1 VLGQAPKLQGEVS
14 VSRSIFQK
22 KKKEKQGG
30 KKKKKKQKHTT
41 WLLKGRLLGTPLV
54 EA

>member
-30 KKKKKKQKHTT
+30 KKKKKAKAHHLAFKRQAFGNPT
-41 WLLKGRLLGTPLV
+41 G
-54 EA
+54 